1 MRKENKSDDIVI
13 KVSKWRLDNTLRK
26 IRELKGKIARAP
38 YYYNE
43 HPREC
48 VEPLLDMFELIII
61 EGLNKNGYNY
71 IF

>member
-1 MRKENKSDDIVI
+1 MRKENKSDDIII
-13 KVSKWRLDNTLRK
+13 KVSKWRLDNTLHK
-26 IRELKGKIARAP
+26 IRDLKNKIARAP

-48 VEPLLDMFELIII
+48 VEPLLDMLELIIV